1 MFLNGRGEKARI
13 FSFEQRGV
21 CDIIYFMSEDIIDIY
36 DISYEG
42 AGVGR
47 INNQIV
53 FVPKT
58 LKNEKVR
65 VKVTKRLS
73 SFLLADVDEVI
84 CPSEQR
90 IEPKCKHFEVCG
102 GCDFQHCGVES
113 ERAIKIEIIKKE
125 ISKAGYQGEVEFEES
140 ERRFGYRNKLKLE
153 YEQGKLGFFKPKS
166 RELFEVER
174 CEIASDLMNDILPD
188 VKEFIAENRLVGLRS
203 VYFKQVGETLAICF
217 LFSKNSEKLAKNI
230 QKLDIFEGFSVFF
243 AFGDVLE
250 SNSTKIYNV
259 YGNSKLIRQIGDL
272 QMAVDVSSFNQVNDD
287 VAEKLYNYIEGFCA
301 GKRVVN
307 AYSGQGLLTYR
318 LAQKAKFVYGVEYQ
332 ISAHESAERLCS
344 FCREYKIENI
354 CGKVED
360 CLKNIL
366 LKDRIDL
373 IVLDPA
379 REGCDKQVIESIVGE
394 RLEQVIYV
402 SCNFATLVRDLK
414 ILGEFYCVKSVKI
427 FNMFPC
433 CVNMETV
440 AVLERKA

>member
-1 MFLNGRGEKARI
+1 
-13 FSFEQRGV
+13 
-21 CDIIYFMSEDIIDIY
+21 MSEIVDIY

-47 INNQIV
+47 IDNQIV

-73 SFLLADVDEVI
+73 SFLLGEVDEI
-84 CPSEQR
+84 ISASEKR
-90 IEPKCKHFEVCG
+90 IEPKCRHFDVCG
-102 GCDFQHCGVES
+102 GCDFQHCDAEE
-113 ERAIKIEIIKKE
+113 ERKIKVDIIKKE
-125 ISKAGYQGEVEFEES
+125 LSKAGYVGEIEFEES
-140 ERRFGYRNKLKLE
+140 ASRFGYRNKLKLV

-166 RELFEVER
+166 REVFEVER
-174 CEIASDLMNDILPD
+174 CEIASELMNEVLPD
-188 VKEFIAENRLVGLRS
+188 VKEFIEQNRLVGLSS
-203 VYFKQVGETLAICF
+203 VYFKQVGESLAICF
-217 LFSKNSEKLAKNI
+217 LFPKNFEKVLKNI
-230 QKLDIFEGFSVFF
+230 QNLDIFDGFSVFF

-250 SNSTKIYNV
+250 SNSTKIFNV
-259 YGNSKLIRQIGDL
+259 LGDSKLVSQIGDL
-272 QMAVDVSSFNQVNDD
+272 QVAVDVSSFNQVNDD
-287 VAEKLYNYIEGFCA
+287 VAEKLYQYIEDRCV

-318 LAQKAKFVYGVEYQ
+318 IARHAKFVYGVEYQ

-344 FCREYKIENI
+344 FCDGYKTENI

-360 CLKNIL
+360 CLNSIL

-379 REGCDKQVIESIVGE
+379 KEGCDKRVLESIIRGK
-394 RLEQVIYV
+394 LDQVIYV

-414 ILGEFYCVKSVKI
+414 ILGDFYDIENIKI

-440 AVLERKA
+440 AILKRKA

>member
-1 MFLNGRGEKARI
+1 
-13 FSFEQRGV
+13 
-21 CDIIYFMSEDIIDIY
+21 MSEDIVDIY

-65 VKVTKRLS
+65 VKITKRLS
-73 SFLLADVDEVI
+73 SFLLANVDEVI
-84 CPSEQR
+84 CASEQR
-90 IEPKCKHFEVCG
+90 IVPKCRHFEVCG
-102 GCDFQHCGVES
+102 GCDFQHCSSES

-125 ISKAGYQGEVEFEES
+125 IAKAGYKGEIDFEES
-140 ERRFGYRNKLKLE
+140 EQRFGYRNKLKLE

-174 CEIASDLMNDILPD
+174 CEIASDLMNEILPD
-188 VKEFIAENRLVGLRS
+188 VKEFIAENKLVGLSS
-203 VYFKQVGETLAICF
+203 VYFKQVGEDLAICF
-217 LFSKNSEKLAKNI
+217 LFPKNFEKVMKNV
-230 QKLDIFEGFSVFF
+230 QNLDIFDGFSVFF

-250 SNSTKIYNV
+250 SNSTKIFNV
-259 YGNSKLIRQIGDL
+259 YGSSKLVREIGDL
-272 QMAVDVSSFNQVNDD
+272 QVAVDVSSFNQVNDD
-287 VAEKLYNYIEGFCA
+287 VAEKLYKYIEDFCV

-318 LAQKAKFVYGVEYQ
+318 LSQSAKFVYGVEYQ

-344 FCREYKIENI
+344 FCTEYRIENI
-354 CGKVED
+354 CGRVED
-360 CLKNIL
+360 CLKTIL

-379 REGCDKQVIESIVGE
+379 REGCDKQVLESIVKGHI
-394 RLEQVIYV
+394 EQVIYV

-414 ILGEFYCVKSVKI
+414 ILGEFYNIKSVKI

-440 AVLERKA
+440 AILERKT

>member
-1 MFLNGRGEKARI
+1 MIVKLCYND
-13 FSFEQRGV
+13 S
-21 CDIIYFMSEDIIDIY
+21 MSEIVDIY

-73 SFLLADVDEVI
+73 SFLLGELDEVI
-84 CPSEQR
+84 LPSEKR
-90 IEPKCKHFEVCG
+90 IEPRCKHFDVCG
-102 GCDFQHCGVES
+102 GCDFQHCDAE
-113 ERAIKIEIIKKE
+113 EEKRIKIETIKKE
-125 ISKAGYQGEVEFEES
+125 LSKAGYVGQVGFEES
-140 ERRFGYRNKLKLE
+140 ENRFGYRNKLKLV
-153 YEQGKLGFFKPKS
+153 YEQGSLGFFKPKS
-166 RELFEVER
+166 RDVFEVER
-174 CEIASDLMNDILPD
+174 CEIASELMNEILPD
-188 VKEFIAENRLVGLRS
+188 VKDFIERNRLVGLSS
-203 VYFKQVGETLAICF
+203 VYFKQVGEELAICF
-217 LFSKNSEKLAKNI
+217 LFPKNFEKVAKNI
-230 QKLDIFEGFSVFF
+230 QYLDIFDGFSVFF

-250 SNSTKIYNV
+250 SNSTKIFNV
-259 YGNSKLIRQIGDL
+259 YGDSKLVRQIGDL
-272 QMAVDVSSFNQVNDD
+272 QVAVDVSSFNQVNDD
-287 VAEKLYNYIEGFCA
+287 VAEKLYTYIEQFCD

-344 FCREYKIENI
+344 FCDEYKIENI

-379 REGCDKQVIESIVGE
+379 KEGCEKSVLESIISGK
-394 RLEQVIYV
+394 LEQIVYA

-414 ILGEFYCVKSVKI
+414 ILGGFYDIQNVKV

-433 CVNMETV
+433 CAKMETV
-440 AVLERKA
+440 AVLKRKTEI